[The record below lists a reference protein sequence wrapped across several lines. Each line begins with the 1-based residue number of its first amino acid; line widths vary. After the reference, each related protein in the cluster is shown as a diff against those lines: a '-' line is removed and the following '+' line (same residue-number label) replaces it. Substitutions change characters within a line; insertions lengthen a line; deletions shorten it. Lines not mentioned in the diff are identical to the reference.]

1 MKIVGM
7 QSVVSTTKAGEETS
21 QAVYPRASNVFS
33 DTPVGERGCIRF
45 LLDEQFAGKTFNHF
59 RSFSEFDEAVMFL
72 GCSVRQRLEPVRVV
86 GDVEGL
92 CPTFHAVGNQVC
104 HFAVDGSAF
113 FDGVGHGFVGFTSR
127 YSCIFLR
134 SKTWLP

>member
-1 MKIVGM
+1 
-7 QSVVSTTKAGEETS
+7 
-21 QAVYPRASNVFS
+21 
-33 DTPVGERGCIRF
+33 
-45 LLDEQFAGKTFNHF
+45 
-59 RSFSEFDEAVMFL
+59 MFL

-113 FDGVGHGFVGFTSR
+113 FDGVGHGFVGFTR
-127 YSCIFLR
+127 QVFLHFL
-134 SKTWLP
+134 TVEDMAAVVVGQFV